1 MSQFLVDIA
10 LPVPIDHPFT
20 YIVPPELQ
28 PYAKPGMRAVVPFG
42 RKSLTGVIVGI
53 QTKPPARGLKP
64 IRDILD
70 VTPSF
75 SDDMLKLT
83 KWIAEYYFAPW
94 GETLKAAAPQGFL
107 AQGKRNARLV
117 TQELEHL
124 LTVTKR
130 SAPKQYAVLL
140 ALQKNGT
147 MAVSRL
153 QTVTKTKSL
162 FAILNDMAQKGW
174 IEVFEDTQ
182 TSKTKPKL
190 EKIANL
196 TDAGRALEE
205 NGPKK
210 LSVKQSAVLQ
220 ALRNL
225 DGNSMPVRRL
235 LKEAATSLS
244 ILKTLEKYGLVAISV
259 REVLRTTEYDGIE
272 EPQKFVLNSSQ
283 RESLN
288 EISRALDEKK
298 YATFLLHGVT
308 GSGKTQVYIEAIR
321 HTLAAGKTAIVLVPE
336 ISLTPQI
343 VRRFKAYFGSE
354 VAVMHSQMS
363 AGERYDAWR
372 MARQGNVKIVIGPRS
387 AVFAPLSNLGLIV
400 VDEEHEGSY
409 KQFDATPRYHARD
422 VAIVRAHHANA
433 VVVLGSATPS
443 AESYHNTL
451 SGKYRLLEMPE
462 RVDNA
467 TMPRIDIVDMTKER
481 RKIFEHIKQ
490 EVKEKQLPFP

>member
-28 PYAKPGMRAVVPFG
+28 PYAKPGMRTVVPFG

-83 KWIAEYYFAPW
+83 KWIAEYYFATW

-107 AQGKRNARLV
+107 AQGKRNARLA
-117 TQELEHL
+117 TQEVEQL
-124 LTVTKR
+124 LTITKR
-130 SAPKQYAVLL
+130 SAPKQFAVLL

-182 TSKTKPKL
+182 TSKAKPKL
-190 EKIANL
+190 EKIVSL
-196 TDAGRALEE
+196 TDVGRSLE

-225 DGNSMPVRRL
+225 EDNSMPVQRL

-244 ILKTLEKYGLVAISV
+244 ILKTLEK
-259 REVLRTTEYDGIE
+259 
-272 EPQKFVLNSSQ
+272 
-283 RESLN
+283 
-288 EISRALDEKK
+288 
-298 YATFLLHGVT
+298 H
-308 GSGKTQVYIEAIR
+308 
-321 HTLAAGKTAIVLVPE
+321 
-336 ISLTPQI
+336 
-343 VRRFKAYFGSE
+343 
-354 VAVMHSQMS
+354 
-363 AGERYDAWR
+363 
-372 MARQGNVKIVIGPRS
+372 
-387 AVFAPLSNLGLIV
+387 
-400 VDEEHEGSY
+400 
-409 KQFDATPRYHARD
+409 
-422 VAIVRAHHANA
+422 
-433 VVVLGSATPS
+433 
-443 AESYHNTL
+443 
-451 SGKYRLLEMPE
+451 
-462 RVDNA
+462 
-467 TMPRIDIVDMTKER
+467 
-481 RKIFEHIKQ
+481 
-490 EVKEKQLPFP
+490 